1 MNSNKSLDDQLRTD
15 YTNLYKITKK
25 NNLLERLF
33 TSNPEEFV
41 NNIDI
46 KELIK
51 SNKYVIK
58 KVIAYVQNSEIKD
71 RDKFLEPIN
80 ENISTLL
87 ENKFTRDIGLE

>member
-1 MNSNKSLDDQLRTD
+1 MNSNKSLDYQLRTD

-33 TSNPEEFV
+33 TSDPEEFV

-58 KVIAYVQNSEIKD
+58 KVIAYVQNSEGKD
-71 RDKFLEPIN
+71 RDKFLKPIN